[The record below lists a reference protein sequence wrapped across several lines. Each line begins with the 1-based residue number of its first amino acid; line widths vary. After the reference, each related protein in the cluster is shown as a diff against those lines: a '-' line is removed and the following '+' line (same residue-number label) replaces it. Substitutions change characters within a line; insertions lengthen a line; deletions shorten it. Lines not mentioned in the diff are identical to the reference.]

1 MRRMSVKSGSLAAAL
16 GLTLFGPACAPA
28 SYVLITPPCVQERP
42 ALAPEPCKGQLSTAP
57 EGFQPIDAP
66 ELIAQAKK
74 GPGEG
79 GACDARAYQVSGT
92 RAIYR
97 AYNGTHPQSKLGAWW
112 ALEEPSGSVSA
123 YRRNY
128 EICYQWSPLDRLVKC
143 TLRAGAKV
151 VLGTGQSVV
160 CSEHLTYSTS
170 ASLQL
175 YVADAKQDALD
186 CTDFDGMLSWQPAPT
201 ETETGAES
209 GAETASA
216 GDGSVDD
223 IGPGQIH
230 VPHPR

>member
-1 MRRMSVKSGSLAAAL
+1 MSVKRGSVAAAVWI
-16 GLTLFGPACAPA
+16 TLSVAACAPA
-28 SYVLITPPCVQERP
+28 TYVLITPPCAQKPPVLP
-42 ALAPEPCKGQLSTAP
+42 PEPCKGNLSSAP

-74 GPGEG
+74 GPGQG
-79 GACDARAYQVSGT
+79 GVCDAQAYRVSGT

-112 ALEEPSGSVSA
+112 ALEEPSGSVST
-123 YRRNY
+123 YRKDY

-160 CSEHLTYSTS
+160 CSEHLSYSTS

-175 YVADAKQDALD
+175 YVADAAQDALD
-186 CTDFDGMLSWQPAPT
+186 CTDFDGMLSWQPAGT
-201 ETETGAES
+201 ERELPAQGTE
-209 GAETASA
+209 AETASA
-216 GDGSVDD
+216 GDGSAND
-223 IGPGQIH
+223 IGTGATPGAH
-230 VPHPR
+230 HPR